1 MKFKIRLAYYM
12 FGLFLGIIGVYYFLT
27 AKAENRG
34 VEFCYF
40 PNCRVLKEL
49 RNKPIEYSTET
60 QAFFKENN
68 LTENNLKQILT
79 HGDVDFSKSNV
90 PFENGKL
97 YIIEG
102 QIPTNE
108 EVSLQFIIYSSK
120 VKFKG
125 IEKIKKN

>member
-49 RNKPIEYSTET
+49 RSKPIEYSTET

-68 LTENNLKQILT
+68 LTENNLKQINYEEAS
-79 HGDVDFSKSNV
+79 DFLKS
-90 PFENGKL
+90 
-97 YIIEG
+97 
-102 QIPTNE
+102 
-108 EVSLQFIIYSSK
+108 
-120 VKFKG
+120 
-125 IEKIKKN
+125 